1 MKTTE
6 FPTTHA
12 QTEFF
17 QSEVGQQALQLISHE
32 GLRLVV
38 EKFSTYKIPVE
49 VDQAF
54 GWELPDHEIRLVTR
68 IFEAWLEAKEAPVVE
83 DYSPVGRA
91 RKLLG
96 VAAGATKTE
105 IKAAWKRAAV
115 ANHPDLGGNT
125 QVMQQINAAYEL
137 LK

>member
-1 MKTTE
+1 MKTIN
-6 FPTTHA
+6 FPTSHV

-38 EKFSTYKIPVE
+38 EKFSTYKVPVE
-49 VDQAF
+49 VHQAF

-68 IFEAWLEAKEAPVVE
+68 IFEAWLEAKEAPVV

-91 RKLLG
+91 RKLLR
-96 VAAGATKTE
+96 VAAGATKAE

-125 QVMQQINAAYEL
+125 QAMQQINAAYEL

>member
-1 MKTTE
+1 MKTIN
-6 FPTTHA
+6 FPTSHA

-38 EKFSTYKIPVE
+38 EKFSTYKVPVE
-49 VDQAF
+49 VHQAF

-68 IFEAWLEAKEAPVVE
+68 IFEAWLEAKETPAPV

-91 RKLLG
+91 RRLLK
-96 VAAGATKTE
+96 VDANATKAE

-125 QVMQQINAAYEL
+125 EMMQQINAAYEL